1 MNCGTENERGNILP
15 GLRGQSQAR
24 RMLSDGT
31 FSNLYVEAGYARA
44 LSMLASGKLR
54 IEFGSH
60 NDTWSASY
68 KAIMK
73 CTSGAM
79 GEDGEDYCE
88 AYAYI
93 LYDDFFTEGS
103 VYDLLYPAS
112 ASENSWNILL
122 NSILFGSPGYVGS
135 CLSDYNFSKLDSM
148 LSLTQLRIA
157 GHMARAVCAWII
169 ERKKIPPIR
178 TSHQA
183 VSYLISHDN
192 CHNRMARN
200 WFEANPRHL
209 KPRSWWLS
217 KQSNLSWFLA
227 AQALDGND
235 DLRSAFSS

>member
-1 MNCGTENERGNILP
+1 MNCGAESERGNILS
-15 GLRGQSQAR
+15 GLRGQSQAL

-60 NDTWSASY
+60 NDTSNAIY
-68 KAIMK
+68 KLIMK
-73 CTSGAM
+73 CTNGAM

-88 AYAYI
+88 AYADI
-93 LYDDFFTEGS
+93 LYN
-103 VYDLLYPAS
+103 DLFSEACISDLFYPTS
-112 ASENSWNILL
+112 INENSWNTLLSSILL
-122 NSILFGSPGYVGS
+122 GSPGYVGS
-135 CLSDYNFSKLDSM
+135 CLSSYNFSKLASE

-169 ERKKIPPIR
+169 ERKKIPAISTP
-178 TSHQA
+178 HQA
-183 VSYLISHDN
+183 MSYLISHES

-217 KQSNLSWFLA
+217 KQSSLSWFLA

-235 DLRSAFSS
+235 DLKPAFIP